1 MGQGAKLPAMV
12 SYRGEFLRSKQQK
25 KSAGDCLQ
33 QGRAVTSHSILSH
46 EDQSYFSLWNTILQ
60 EIRKEKE
67 GRRGSFSGC
76 SWVVLSLAGLL
87 RMGG

>member
-1 MGQGAKLPAMV
+1 M
-12 SYRGEFLRSKQQK
+12 
-25 KSAGDCLQ
+25 
-33 QGRAVTSHSILSH
+33 TSHSILSH
-46 EDQSYFSLWNTILQ
+46 EDQSYFSLRNTILQ